1 MPDPTFIT
9 NEGENT
15 LESLFNQLIR
25 NTRLFDCLVGY
36 FYPSGFFRIYKELE
50 GVDKIRILI
59 GIGTNQQVY
68 DILSRAK
75 SSQLKLSDSSA
86 EIKRELDNKI
96 VNEFE
101 TSKDSLEVEEGTKKF
116 IEWVKSGKMQ
126 IKAYPDQNLHAK
138 LYIFTSKG
146 GGFGDEGRII
156 HGSSNLTEAGLNK
169 NLEFNAVL
177 KNKEDYNFAL
187 QKFESLWKS
196 AIDVSERFV
205 QTINQRTWINSDISP
220 YNLFLKFLYEY
231 LKERIDEDLEK
242 LRDDDYKPE
251 NFMDL
256 RYQLDAVRD
265 AKSKLLGYG
274 GVFISDVVGL
284 GKTYI
289 ATMLAKELELVD
301 GKNAGTLVIAPPVLL
316 DENNPGSWTKAFND
330 FGIRRRDFCSRGML
344 DKAVEKAKDYRTII
358 IDESHGF
365 RNESTQM
372 YEQLFRICRGKK
384 VILVSATP
392 LNNSPIDILSQV
404 KLFQSSRKSTL
415 PNPEVRDLES
425 FFKKLQAKLN
435 GLDRQNDKDEYLR
448 IVKENAKEIR
458 EKVLKYLMIRRTRKS
473 IEKYYADDLKQQG
486 FKFPKVEDPRPI
498 IYQFDEKLDKIFNQ
512 TLGLV
517 IDKFNYARYT
527 PLLYIKNQKSLS
539 NLEKGSQ
546 RNMGNFMKGVLLKR
560 LESSFHAFKNTVDRF
575 IISHE
580 FFIKAYERGHVYFSK
595 KYLNKIL
602 ECIESEDD
610 ELLQKLID
618 SEKAKDYSAEDFTTD
633 FIKDLKSDLETLKEI
648 QSIWKDI
655 NYDPKLEEFKKRL
668 FSDEILKKS
677 KVIVFTESKETAE
690 YLESKLKPSLD
701 SNIRAFSS
709 ASEESLRK
717 EIMENF
723 DARKKDKGS
732 IRILV
737 TTDILAEGV
746 NLHRSNVVIN
756 YDIPWNPI
764 KMMQRVGR
772 INRVDSIHDK
782 IYTYNFFPAG
792 PINENVKLTE
802 SAEAKI
808 NAFIEMLGNDAKL
821 LTDEEIK
828 SHDLF
833 VKLNSAETITNEGG
847 EEDDTEL
854 KWLTF
859 LRKIRDNDKELY
871 ERIKKLPKKA
881 RTSKKMQDLIGTGVI
896 TFFRKGKLKKIFLT
910 DKNNMHKELD
920 LAEAVKLLEADD
932 KVKHQIMD
940 KTFYEYLEKNKEAFD
955 LVFEIEQNKIDG
967 KGRSN
972 EFRLIERINII
983 NKSQDL
989 TDADRDYLDEVMK
1002 LLAEGGIA
1010 KPTSKK
1016 LAIEIIKKKEINP
1029 LKILAH
1035 FKNIIPE
1042 EYFEKNPINSADISG
1057 PKEVILSEY
1066 LIGGY

>member
-1 MPDPTFIT
+1 M
-9 NEGENT
+9 
-15 LESLFNQLIR
+15 
-25 NTRLFDCLVGY
+25 
-36 FYPSGFFRIYKELE
+36 
-50 GVDKIRILI
+50 
-59 GIGTNQQVY
+59 
-68 DILSRAK
+68 
-75 SSQLKLSDSSA
+75 
-86 EIKRELDNKI
+86 
-96 VNEFE
+96 
-101 TSKDSLEVEEGTKKF
+101 
-116 IEWVKSGKMQ
+116 
-126 IKAYPDQNLHAK
+126 
-138 LYIFTSKG
+138 
-146 GGFGDEGRII
+146 
-156 HGSSNLTEAGLNK
+156 
-169 NLEFNAVL
+169 
-177 KNKEDYNFAL
+177 
-187 QKFESLWKS
+187 
-196 AIDVSERFV
+196 
-205 QTINQRTWINSDISP
+205 
-220 YNLFLKFLYEY
+220 
-231 LKERIDEDLEK
+231 
-242 LRDDDYKPE
+242 
-251 NFMDL
+251 
-256 RYQLDAVRD
+256 
-265 AKSKLLGYG
+265 
-274 GVFISDVVGL
+274 
-284 GKTYI
+284 
-289 ATMLAKELELVD
+289 
-301 GKNAGTLVIAPPVLL
+301 
-316 DENNPGSWTKAFND
+316 
-330 FGIRRRDFCSRGML
+330 
-344 DKAVEKAKDYRTII
+344 
-358 IDESHGF
+358 
-365 RNESTQM
+365 
-372 YEQLFRICRGKK
+372 
-384 VILVSATP
+384 
-392 LNNSPIDILSQV
+392 NNSPIDILSQV
-404 KLFQSSRKSTL
+404 KLFQNSRKSTL

-498 IYQFDEKLDKIFNQ
+498 IYKFDEKLDKIFNQ
-512 TLGLV
+512 TLDLV
-517 IDKFNYARYT
+517 INKFNYARYT
-527 PLLYIKNQKSLS
+527 PLLYLQNQKTLS

-560 LESSFHAFKNTVDRF
+560 LESSFHAFKNTVNRF
-575 IISHE
+575 IASHE

-610 ELLQKLID
+610 ISLQQLID
-618 SEKAKDYSAEDFTTD
+618 SEKAKDYNAGDFTTD
-633 FIKDLKSDLETLKEI
+633 FIKDLKDDLETLREI
-648 QSIWKDI
+648 QSLWKDV
-655 NYDPKLEEFKKRL
+655 NYDPKLEEFERRL
-668 FSDEILKKS
+668 STDEILKKN

-690 YLESKLKPSLD
+690 YLEDKLKSSLK
-701 SNIRAFSS
+701 NIRAFSS
-709 ASEESLRK
+709 ASEEALRK

-723 DARKKDKGS
+723 DARKKDKES
-732 IRILV
+732 IRVLV

-833 VKLNSAETITNEGG
+833 VKLNSVETITNEGG

-871 ERIKKLPKKA
+871 EKIRRLPKKA
-881 RTSKKMQDLIGTGVI
+881 RTSKIVQDLNGTGVI

-910 DKNNMHKELD
+910 DKKNIHKELD
-920 LAEAVKLLEADD
+920 LAEAVKVLEVDEKA
-932 KVKHQIMD
+932 KPQTMD
-940 KTFYEYLEKNKEAFD
+940 KNFYDYLEKNKEAFD

-983 NKSQDL
+983 NKSPEIS
-989 TDADRDYLDEVMK
+989 DADRDYLDEVMR
-1002 LLAEGGIA
+1002 LLAEGGMA

-1035 FKNIIPE
+1035 FKDIIPE
-1042 EYFEKNPINSADISG
+1042 EYFEKNPVNSADISG

-1066 LIGGY
+1066 LIGGH